1 MREGVDAD
9 EIRVSIRFVA
19 RNFESDSN
27 LFQVFYSG
35 KKLFR
40 VEEEFFKLRTVQF
53 SNLRIFLYVKFFH
66 SGKNY
71 LKKYISN
78 RGIF

>member
-1 MREGVDAD
+1 MRMRYAFRYDLSR
-9 EIRVSIRFVA
+9 EISNRIRIFFKFFILEK
-19 RNFESDSN
+19 NYF
-27 LFQVFYSG
+27 
-35 KKLFR
+35 
-40 VEEEFFKLRTVQF
+40 EEEFFKLRTVQF